1 MNKLDEFLSINA
13 VVVIIII
20 AIFILTFCNRL
31 EFIDIY
37 KSKKSIYIKA
47 TKLLKEKMKVTE
59 SYAIFLRLAWSDAG
73 TYGQINLLK

>member
-13 VVVIIII
+13 VVAIIII
-20 AIFILTFCNRL
+20 SIFIFFRFVNVNKFQT
-31 EFIDIY
+31 I
-37 KSKKSIYIKA
+37 KKSTYIKA

-73 TYGQINLLK
+73 TFGQIHLLK